1 MVAPRKEAKMSSKTR
16 SRVLSLATAAAALVA
31 IPISTLADG
40 QVNRLGPAGPNE
52 PILSGVGDKRV
63 LAFYSQ
69 HSGNCAVHV
78 VAWDN
83 PAADSPMAKF
93 GPDPARRALRVRVS
107 LTPGQIAHIDAVD
120 NQTID
125 LQCGP
130 KATNIAFVA
139 SSKHVASGT
148 SEPNVVKASASGF

>member
-1 MVAPRKEAKMSSKTR
+1 MSSKTC
-16 SRVLSLATAAAALVA
+16 SRVLGLATEAATLLAL
-31 IPISTLADG
+31 PISILADE

-63 LAFYSQ
+63 LAFYSKR
-69 HSGNCAVHV
+69 SENCAVHV

-93 GPDPARRALRVRVS
+93 GPDPARLALRIRVS

-125 LQCGP
+125 LRCGE

-148 SEPNVVKASASGF
+148 SEPKVVKASASGF

>member
-1 MVAPRKEAKMSSKTR
+1 MFPHTHCR
-16 SRVLSLATAAAALVA
+16 LIGLATATALFA
-31 IPISTLADG
+31 LPISILADE

-52 PILSGVGDKRV
+52 PILAGVGDKRV
-63 LAFYSQ
+63 IAFYSKK
-69 HSGNCAVHV
+69 SGNCAVLV

-83 PAADSPMAKF
+83 AAADSPMAKF
-93 GPDPARRALRVRVS
+93 EPDPARLALRVRVS

-130 KATNIAFVA
+130 KARNIAFVA

-148 SEPNVVKASASGF
+148 SEPTVVKASASGF